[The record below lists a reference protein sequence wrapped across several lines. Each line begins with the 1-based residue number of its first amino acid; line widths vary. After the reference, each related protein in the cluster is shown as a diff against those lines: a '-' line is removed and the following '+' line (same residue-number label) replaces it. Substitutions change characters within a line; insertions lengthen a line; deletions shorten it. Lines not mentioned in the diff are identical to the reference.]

1 MNTRYDLQQS
11 AQLAEYSIKL
21 ANASQQDSSV
31 TSDQITAIMNSYGL
45 SNDMNKL
52 KKALDSWAL
61 VANVSAADVEELAK
75 ASQKAASVAATTGV
89 DLDQLNAQIATIE
102 SVTREAPEQIGNGL
116 KTLYARFSDLKLG
129 GTLDDGVDLGKVTEV
144 LDRIGVAVLDAEGKM
159 RNVGD
164 IMEDMMEIWSDLD
177 QTQKAAVAQ
186 TVAGKYQVGRFTA
199 LMNSPQL
206 YDEYINASIN
216 ASGTLDQMNEE
227 FVQSLEGRMNQLQAA

>member
-1 MNTRYDLQQS
+1 
-11 AQLAEYSIKL
+11 
-21 ANASQQDSSV
+21 
-31 TSDQITAIMNSYGL
+31 MNSYGL